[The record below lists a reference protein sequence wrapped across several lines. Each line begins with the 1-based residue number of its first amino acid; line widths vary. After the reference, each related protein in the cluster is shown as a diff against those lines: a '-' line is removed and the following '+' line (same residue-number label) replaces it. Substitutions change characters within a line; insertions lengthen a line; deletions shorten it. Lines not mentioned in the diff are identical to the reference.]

1 MANSSCVV
9 KVKETQTFILLV
21 AAIFVTLFAHI
32 TPLCAQKPAPQDYLT
47 QSEIDGALKGIAK
60 KHHTTFIDM
69 ASVFGNEFSNGA
81 GHGAQLPTIDVYM
94 PDAWIAFERD
104 TAKSQYLHYAPAS
117 GEPDTL
123 RAMTVTAYGL
133 ATGTTSGPACD
144 SVRRVALIAGKD
156 SDAVEATSSN
166 DVTKTWHNAFGAS
179 ASCSVVTAK
188 FMLSDVQ
195 RVQALAKDGDFIIG
209 VFYTGGSSKLYKVK
223 KQYRKDLGL

>member
-1 MANSSCVV
+1 V
-9 KVKETQTFILLV
+9 KTGLPI

-32 TPLCAQKPAPQDYLT
+32 TPLCAQEAAPKGHLT
-47 QSEIDGALKGIAK
+47 QSEIEDALKSPAK
-60 KHHTTFIDM
+60 KHHTKMIDM
-69 ASVFGNEFSNGA
+69 QSVFGSDLSNGS
-81 GHGAQLPTIDVYM
+81 GHGAQLPSVDVYM
-94 PDAWIAFERD
+94 PDARIAFQRD
-104 TAKSQYLHYAPAS
+104 VAKSQYQHYAPAS
-117 GEPDTL
+117 GDADTL
-123 RAMTVTAYGL
+123 RAMAVTAYGL
-133 ATGTTSGPACD
+133 ATGTNSGPACD

-156 SDAVEATSSN
+156 SDAVEATSSD

-195 RVQALAKDGDFIIG
+195 RVQALAKDEDFIIG